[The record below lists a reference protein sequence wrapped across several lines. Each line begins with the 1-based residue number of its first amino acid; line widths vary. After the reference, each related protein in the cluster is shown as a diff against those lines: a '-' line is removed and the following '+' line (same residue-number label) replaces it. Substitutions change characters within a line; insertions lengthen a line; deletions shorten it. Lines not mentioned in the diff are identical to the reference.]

1 MTGSSD
7 TSRSLSNQ
15 VKMTQGEVFSELIQ
29 AVEEGL
35 KESEPFIAAIGEI
48 SRTEAIDAIEKVFCD
63 KFARLK

>member
-1 MTGSSD
+1 MSGSKGIS
-7 TSRSLSNQ
+7 TSLSQQ
-15 VKMTQGEVFSELIQ
+15 VKATQGEVFSSLIL

-48 SRTEAIDAIEKVFCD
+48 SRTEAIDAIEKVFAD